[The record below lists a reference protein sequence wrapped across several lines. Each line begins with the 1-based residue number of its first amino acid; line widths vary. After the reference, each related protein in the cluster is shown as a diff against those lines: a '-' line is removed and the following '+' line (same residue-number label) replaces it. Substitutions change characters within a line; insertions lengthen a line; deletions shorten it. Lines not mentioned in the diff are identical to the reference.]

1 MYRQEKQKA
10 FQYNSQSYNRLIKY
24 LTFKYLVIA
33 MTNNL
38 DLKNYF
44 GNLVG
49 LKGVPTNNTFQMQQ
63 EKPHLIKRT
72 SKK

>member
-49 LKGVPTNNTFQMQQ
+49 MGTVPTTLQS
-63 EKPHLIKRT
+63 T
-72 SKK
+72 

>member
-1 MYRQEKQKA
+1 MYRQEKQNA

-44 GNLVG
+44 GNLIG
-49 LKGVPTNNTFQMQQ
+49 LKGVPTSSIAQMQVTTK
-63 EKPHLIKRT
+63 KP
-72 SKK
+72 